1 MKHWI
6 GIDVS
11 SKTLD
16 FALLDEL
23 GTHLESAQVG
33 NDRKAVMKLMAA
45 WRKRHAVEIEQSSMR
60 LEPTGHYTLMML
72 NLVVEQ
78 QWPTWLAHPRDIQ
91 QSMGIKRVK
100 NDKVD
105 ALRIAQYA
113 RTFRERARMFTA
125 QNLKLDKLKHLL
137 TRRQHLVRVRAM
149 YKKHISDLNRYMD
162 PDIKKAFNQLDK
174 RLIAASDRAVLR
186 VEQLIMAQVRGDEHT
201 SEQYDLLRSIPGVG
215 PQLSAYLIALTD
227 GFHRFTDP
235 RELACHAGVAPFE
248 RSSGSSVRGR
258 TRVSHQANKTLKTML
273 HMAAL
278 ANVQRAGELKT
289 YFQRKVAEG
298 KKPILVV
305 NAVRNKIL
313 HRVCAVIRRGQPFV
327 PHLTSTTATEKHLQM
342 T

>member
-11 SKTLD
+11 SETLD
-16 FALLDEL
+16 FALLDAQ
-23 GTHLESAQVG
+23 GMHLESIQVK
-33 NDRKAVMKLMAA
+33 NDRKAVMKLMSA
-45 WRKRHAVEIEQSSMR
+45 WRKRHGVEMEQSLIC
-60 LEPTGHYTLMML
+60 LEPTGHYTLMLL
-72 NLVVEQ
+72 NLIVEQ
-78 QWPTWLAHPRDIQ
+78 QWKAWLAHPLDIS

-113 RTFRERARMFTA
+113 RIFREKARLFTA

-137 TRRQHLVRVRAM
+137 TRRQHLVRVRAKFKAHM
-149 YKKHISDLNRYMD
+149 TDLNRYMD
-162 PDIKKAFNQLDK
+162 KAIKAEFDRIDK
-174 RLIAASDRAVLR
+174 RLSASLDRAVLR
-186 VEQLIMAQVRGDEHT
+186 IEQLILAHIRADVQSSAQYE
-201 SEQYDLLRSIPGVG
+201 LLRTIPGVG
-215 PQLSAYLIALTD
+215 PQLAAYLIALTD

-258 TRVSHQANKTLKTML
+258 TQVSHQANKTLKTLL

-278 ANVQRAGELKT
+278 ANVQRAGELQV
-289 YFQRKVAEG
+289 YFRRKVEEG

-305 NAVRNKIL
+305 NAIRNKIV
-313 HRVCAVIRRGQPFV
+313 HRVCAVIRKGEAFKPFLE
-327 PHLTSTTATEKHLQM
+327 PSKTHLEM

>member
-11 SKTLD
+11 SETLD
-16 FALLDEL
+16 FALLDAQ
-23 GTHLESAQVG
+23 GMHLESIQVK
-33 NDRKAVMKLMAA
+33 NDRKAVLKLLAA
-45 WRKRHAVEIEQSSMR
+45 WRKRHGLEVEQSLIC
-60 LEPTGHYTLMML
+60 LEPTGHYTLMLL
-72 NLVVEQ
+72 NLIVEQ
-78 QWPTWLAHPRDIQ
+78 QWKAWLAHPLDIQ
-91 QSMGIKRVK
+91 QCMGIKRVK

-113 RTFRERARMFTA
+113 RTFREKARLFTA

-162 PDIKKAFNQLDK
+162 ADIKKVFDQLDK

-186 VEQLIMAQVRGDEHT
+186 VEQLIIAQIRGDEHT

-227 GFHRFTDP
+227 GFHRFKEP

-258 TRVSHQANKTLKTML
+258 TQVSHKANKTLKTLL
-273 HMAAL
+273 HMSAL
-278 ANVQRAGELKT
+278 VSIREPGELRD
-289 YFQRKVAEG
+289 YYERKRAEG

-305 NAVRNKIL
+305 NAVRNKL
-313 HRVCAVIRRGQPFV
+313 VHRVCAVIRNGRPYV
-327 PHLTSTTATEKHLQM
+327 HRSTPTFCENLLQM

>member
-11 SKTLD
+11 SETLD
-16 FALLDEL
+16 FALLDEY
-23 GTHLESAQVG
+23 GVHLESIQVK
-33 NDRKAVMKLMAA
+33 NESKAVIKLMSA
-45 WRKRHAVEIEQSSMR
+45 WQKRHGVAMEQSLVC
-60 LEPTGHYTLMML
+60 LEPTGHYTLMLL
-72 NLVVEQ
+72 NLIVEQ
-78 QWPTWLAHPRDIQ
+78 QWKAWLAHPLDIQ

-113 RTFRERARMFTA
+113 RTFRENARLFTA

-162 PDIKKAFNQLDK
+162 RDIKKVFDQLDK
-174 RLIAASDRAVLR
+174 GLMAASDRAVLR
-186 VEQLIMAQVRGDEHT
+186 VEQLILAQIRSDEKSST
-201 SEQYDLLRSIPGVG
+201 QYDLLRTIPGVG
-215 PQLSAYLIALTD
+215 PQLAAYLIALTD

-258 TRVSHQANKTLKTML
+258 TQVSHKANKTLKTLL
-273 HMAAL
+273 HMSAL
-278 ANVQRAGELKT
+278 VSVREPGELRD
-289 YFQRKVAEG
+289 YYERKRAEG

-305 NAVRNKIL
+305 NAVRNKVI
-313 HRVCAVIRRGQPFV
+313 HRVCAVIRDGRPYV
-327 PHLTSTTATEKHLQM
+327 HRSTPTFSENFLQM

>member
-11 SKTLD
+11 SATLD
-16 FALLDEL
+16 FALLDEQ
-23 GTHLESAQVG
+23 GIHLESVQVG
-33 NDRKAVMKLMAA
+33 NDRKAVLKLMKA
-45 WRKRHAVEIEQSSMR
+45 WSKRHGVDPGKSLIC

-78 QWPTWLAHPRDIQ
+78 EWPTWLAHPLDIQ

-113 RTFRERARMFTA
+113 RTFREKARLFTA

-137 TRRQHLVRVRAM
+137 TRRQHLVRVRAKF
-149 YKKHISDLNRYMD
+149 KKHLSDLNRYMD
-162 PDIKKAFNQLDK
+162 KAIKAEFNRMDK
-174 RLIAASDRAVLR
+174 RLIASTDKEVQR
-186 VEQLIMAQVRGDEHT
+186 VERLILEQINADEQSST
-201 SEQYDLLRSIPGVG
+201 QYDLLRTIPGVG
-215 PQLSAYLIALTD
+215 PQLAAYLIALTD
-227 GFHRFTDP
+227 GFHRFTNP

-258 TRVSHQANKTLKTML
+258 TQVSHQANKTLKTLL

-278 ANVQRAGELKT
+278 ANVQRAGELQV
-289 YFQRKVAEG
+289 YFRRKVEEG

-305 NAVRNKIL
+305 NAIRNKIL
-313 HRVCAVIRRGQPFV
+313 HRVCAVIRNGQAFKPFLETSN
-327 PHLTSTTATEKHLQM
+327 PHLEM

>member
-1 MKHWI
+1 MEHWI

-11 SKTLD
+11 SATLD
-16 FALLDEL
+16 FALLDEK
-23 GTHLESAQVG
+23 GEHLESAQVS
-33 NDRKAVMKLMAA
+33 NDRKAVTKLMGQ
-45 WRKRHAVEIEQSSMR
+45 WRKRHGVDPSKSLIC
-60 LEPTGHYTLMML
+60 LEPTGHYTLMLL

-78 QWPTWLAHPRDIQ
+78 EWPTWLAHPLDIQ
-91 QSMGIKRVK
+91 QAMGIKRVK

-113 RTFRERARMFTA
+113 RTFREKARLFTA

-149 YKKHISDLNRYMD
+149 YKKHLSDLNRYMD
-162 PDIKKAFNQLDK
+162 ADIKKVFDPMDR

-186 VEQLIMAQVRGDEHT
+186 IEQLIMAQIRGDQQ
-201 SEQYDLLRSIPGVG
+201 SSAQYDLLRSIPGVG
-215 PQLSAYLIALTD
+215 PQLAAYLIALTD

-248 RSSGSSVRGR
+248 RTSGSSVRGR
-258 TRVSHQANKTLKTML
+258 TQVSHKANKTLKTLL

-278 ANVQRAGELKT
+278 ANVQRAGELQV
-289 YFQRKVAEG
+289 YFRRKVDEG

-305 NAVRNKIL
+305 NAIRNKIV
-313 HRVCAVIRRGQPFV
+313 HRVCAVIRNGQAFKPFLE
-327 PHLTSTTATEKHLQM
+327 PSKTHLEM

>member
-1 MKHWI
+1 MEHWI

-11 SKTLD
+11 SATLD
-16 FALLDEL
+16 FALLDEK
-23 GTHLESAQVG
+23 GAHLESAQVG
-33 NDRKAVMKLMAA
+33 NDRKAVMKLMAQ
-45 WRKRHAVEIEQSSMR
+45 WRKRHGVDLGKSLIC
-60 LEPTGHYTLMML
+60 LEPTGHYTLMLL
-72 NLVVEQ
+72 NLIVEQ
-78 QWPTWLAHPRDIQ
+78 QWKAWLAHPLDIQ
-91 QSMGIKRVK
+91 QSMGIKRMK

-113 RTFRERARMFTA
+113 RTFREKVRLFTA

-149 YKKHISDLNRYMD
+149 YKKHLSDLNRYMD
-162 PDIKKAFNQLDK
+162 ADIKKVFDQLDK

-186 VEQLIMAQVRGDEHT
+186 VEQLILAQIRGSEQS

-215 PQLSAYLIALTD
+215 PQLAAYLIALTD
-227 GFHRFTDP
+227 GFHRFTAP

-258 TRVSHQANKTLKTML
+258 TQVSHKANKTLKTLL

-278 ANVQRAGELKT
+278 ANVQRAGELQV
-289 YFQRKVAEG
+289 YYRRKVQEG

-305 NAVRNKIL
+305 NAIRNKIV
-313 HRVCAVIRRGQPFV
+313 HRVCAVIRRGQAFNPLLE
-327 PHLTSTTATEKHLQM
+327 PSKAHLEM

>member
-1 MKHWI
+1 MEHWI

-11 SKTLD
+11 SETLD
-16 FALLDEL
+16 FALLDEK
-23 GTHLESAQVG
+23 GTHLESAQVS
-33 NDRKAVMKLMAA
+33 NERKAVMKLMAQ
-45 WRKRHAVEIEQSSMR
+45 WRKRHGVEPSKSLIC
-60 LEPTGHYTLMML
+60 LEPTGHYTLMLL

-78 QWPTWLAHPRDIQ
+78 EWPTWLAHPLDIQ

-113 RTFRERARMFTA
+113 RTFREKARLFTA

-162 PDIKKAFNQLDK
+162 RDIRKVFDQLDK

-186 VEQLIMAQVRGDEHT
+186 VEQLILAQIRGDQQ
-201 SEQYDLLRSIPGVG
+201 SSKQYDLLRSIPGVG
-215 PQLSAYLIALTD
+215 PQLAAYLIALTD
-227 GFHRFTDP
+227 GFHRFTHP

-258 TRVSHQANKTLKTML
+258 TQVSHQANKTLKTLL
-273 HMAAL
+273 HMSAL
-278 ANVQRAGELKT
+278 VSVREPGELRD
-289 YFQRKVAEG
+289 YYERKRAEG

-305 NAVRNKIL
+305 NAVRNKL
-313 HRVCAVIRRGQPFV
+313 VHRVCAVIRRGQPFT
-327 PHLTSTTATEKHLQM
+327 PFLEPSKSHLEM